1 MLHKG
6 IPVFSRR
13 TAINHCCLGDMSQIS
28 DSASHIK
35 IPFILQDDPHNPLHL
50 FSWHDTTV
58 SPLCSHGNSEL
69 FDEPLGV
76 KELLT
81 PHGPTDD
88 RNPSAHAFQHGIPA
102 AVADES
108 ARGRMRQDEKLRC
121 PSCDH
126 QASPGGIAF
135 ESFRE
140 QRLRGAL
147 SFSVSGGV
155 RRTHMKD
162 FPLPWSPNAS
172 SRIWASD
179 RKFLLPN
186 ET

>member
-13 TAINHCCLGDMSQIS
+13 TAINHRCLGDMSQIS
-28 DSASHIK
+28 DSASHIQ
-35 IPFILQDDPHNPLHL
+35 IPFVLQDDPHNPLHL

-81 PHGPTDD
+81 RHGPTNDG
-88 RNPSAHAFQHGIPA
+88 NPSAHAFQHGIPA

-140 QRLRGAL
+140 QRLRGAPL
-147 SFSVSGGV
+147 VLGFRRSTQNPYEGFPATLEPKCEFSNLGIGQ
-155 RRTHMKD
+155 KI
-162 FPLPWSPNAS
+162 PA
-172 SRIWASD
+172 AE
-179 RKFLLPN
+179 